1 MQFRFNKN
9 IWYKNLANKI
19 YLGIL
24 DHNKELIDRI
34 IQLVLFLVALVG
46 VCLFYIKDLTQLVQK
61 IVPNVKFFQ
70 PSPQEYFL
78 LSFTIA
84 VSLALIIE
92 TPFIILSILSY
103 LFPALFGKEKMII
116 IGLIV
121 FSFLLF
127 ISGSIFAAK
136 IVIPTALKF
145 FFAYTEDVLEPLWSF
160 REYIDFI
167 WLAYIGCF
175 FSFQLPF
182 FQFLLGF
189 TGLCTTR
196 FCFESFRYLLLIST
210 ILGAILTPSTDPL
223 TQLLFSLAIIILYC
237 IGSLGL
243 FTLEKLKILN

>member
-9 IWYKNLANKI
+9 IWYKNSLNKI

-24 DHNKELIDRI
+24 DHNKELFDRI
-34 IQLVLFLVALVG
+34 IQLVIFLIGLVS

-84 VSLALIIE
+84 ISLALIIE

-103 LFPALFGKEKMII
+103 LFPALFGKEKTII
-116 IGLIV
+116 IGLIF
-121 FSFLLF
+121 FSFFLF
-127 ISGSIFAAK
+127 ISGSFFAAK
-136 IVIPTALKF
+136 VVIPTALKF
-145 FFAYTEDVLEPLWSF
+145 FFSYTEDVLEPLWSF

-196 FCFESFRYLLLIST
+196 FCFESFRYLLLLST

-223 TQLLFSLAIIILYC
+223 TQLLFSLAIIVLYC
-237 IGSLGL
+237 IGSFGL
-243 FTLEKLKILN
+243 FSLEKLKVIN